1 MEIDNNQQ
9 KIRSFG
15 RIKSRKLTEN
25 KINVLDNILPS
36 YQLKEEEINN
46 IFNTKNIT
54 FFEIGFGYGEHTVHQ
69 AKLNPQ
75 VNIIACETYINGVLS
90 IISKIEK
97 EKISNIKIFNSD
109 ARLLLEK
116 IPDHSID
123 KIFILFPDPWPK
135 KKQNKRRIIN
145 GEFIDL
151 VRKKLKIGGILFFAS
166 DISNYVE
173 WTFNY
178 ASGKLQ
184 PLFNSI
190 KDCKKEPEWWI
201 KTRYQEKAIK
211 EGRESYFL
219 EFQNT
224 LNI

>member
-97 EKISNIKIFNSD
+97 EKINNIKIFNGD

-173 WTFNY
+173 WTFNH

>member
-25 KINVLDNILPS
+25 KINVLDNVLPL

-97 EKISNIKIFNSD
+97 EKINNIKIFNGD

-178 ASGKLQ
+178 ASGKLK
-184 PLFNSI
+184 PLFNSLEN
-190 KDCKKEPEWWI
+190 CKKEPEWWI

-219 EFQNT
+219 EFQN
-224 LNI
+224 I